1 MTTPHTSDLQTG
13 LTPQNHNSQD
23 LQDSQVAVFC
33 VLQSAS
39 LLTPGC
45 PPRALAPHR
54 WHSRLAQVWTKSELA
69 NCLAKFLSWFR
80 RFYDESLPPQ
90 KHQESWIYTYR
101 IWICWY
107 LFCGG
112 FYFSEDHG
120 LSFDLSQFHFT
131 QRRGIARCRFSW
143 HQLEHPRRWQTLKGT
158 SNCSWKIKTQIQQ
171 LKLVRIG

>member
-1 MTTPHTSDLQTG
+1 MKKMKIGRRMQENDALTMVLGFQNVSKSWDDSWPTYHPHTSDLQTG
-13 LTPQNHNSQD
+13 LTPQNQNSQ
-23 LQDSQVAVFC
+23 VVVFC

-90 KHQESWIYTYR
+90 KHQESWISKYISNMYEYD
-101 IWICWY
+101 WICMNTYVDICSVEVSIFLKTMVWV
-107 LFCGG
+107 LIFH
-112 FYFSEDHG
+112 S
-120 LSFDLSQFHFT
+120 SFTL
-131 QRRGIARCRFSW
+131 
-143 HQLEHPRRWQTLKGT
+143 PRDGE
-158 SNCSWKIKTQIQQ
+158 
-171 LKLVRIG
+171 